1 MTTEERKRALS
12 DVEELMEQAMEK
24 LIKIRAELPK
34 PAPCTSDWLGAAEVL
49 LDETITMI
57 HRYQDED

>member
-1 MTTEERKRALS
+1 MSKIN
-12 DVEELMEQAMEK
+12 ELEVKLEACMED
-24 LIKIRAELPK
+24 LLKIRAELPE

-57 HRYQDED
+57 HRYQDEEE